1 MFRDHEVRYL
11 VLSVVIALSVS
22 GWILWYE
29 IAVEDADSLP
39 ATITAIGHGVSAAV
53 AVAIFTLAGWEVIM
67 VIAKRLREREAERLR
82 QEGIQEGRQEE
93 EDKWVAWLERMRAAQ
108 KEGRVFDE
116 PAPSERHKGQ
126 G

>member
-39 ATITAIGHGVSAAV
+39 ATITAVGHGVSAAV
-53 AVAIFTLAGWEVIM
+53 AVAIFTLASWEVIM
-67 VIAKRLREREAERLR
+67 VIAKRLREREAERIR
-82 QEGIQEGRQEE
+82 QAE
-93 EDKWVAWLERMRAAQ
+93 EDRWVAWLERMRAAQ

-116 PAPSERHKGQ
+116 PAPSERDKSQ